1 MNLQADLRDLSD
13 TITGADRAATREARL
28 RLARRILIS
37 RGLETVN
44 IEPPTNPTL
53 DAVIRAAALAP
64 QTSSRQTFAVLVVHS
79 LAVSGLVPTGT
90 ASDVRILIESALPHV
105 LLRSGYPFGGT
116 AYEKRQAL
124 DRLHT
129 KIDELLEPLQPTFP
143 NWQGL
148 YAG

>member
-1 MNLQADLRDLSD
+1 MNLQAALRDLSE
-13 TITGADRAATREARL
+13 TMAGADRAATPEARL
-28 RLARRILIS
+28 RLARRVLIS
-37 RGLETVN
+37 RGLEAVK
-44 IEPPTNPTL
+44 IEPPSNPTL
-53 DAVIRAAALAP
+53 DTVIRAAASAP
-64 QTSSRQTFAVLVVHS
+64 QTPSRQTFAVLMVHA
-79 LAVSGLVPTGT
+79 LAVRGLVPTGT
-90 ASDVRILIESALPHV
+90 ASNVRNLIESALPHV

-116 AYEKRQAL
+116 AYEKHQAL

>member
-1 MNLQADLRDLSD
+1 MNLQVALRDLSE
-13 TITGADRAATREARL
+13 TMTGADRAPTPEARL

-37 RGLETVN
+37 RGLEAVK
-44 IEPPTNPTL
+44 IEPPANPTL
-53 DAVIRAAALAP
+53 DTVIRAAASAL
-64 QTSSRQTFAVLVVHS
+64 QTPARRTFAVLMVHA
-79 LAVSGLVPTGT
+79 LAVRGLVPTGA

-116 AYEKRQAL
+116 AYEKHQAL